1 MTLDAWPQLHLLAC
15 GIPNVDGLSRSVI
28 VHEDDRPYLERYHVV
43 ETSHIQIRIHHWLS
57 SDDQR
62 APHDHPWANA
72 TTVLDG
78 QLLEHTDHGA
88 FALGPGSVVTRR
100 PTDPHRI
107 ELVTPEAWTL
117 FVTGPIVRRWGFHTD
132 HGWIHWRDWP
142 HAGRYL
148 DDTDRPRP
156 SRDW

>member
-1 MTLDAWPQLHLLAC
+1 VRQPLQSRTLSFESRNARPQVA
-15 GIPNVDGLSRSVI
+15 VDGHLRLLRVI
-28 VHEDDRPYLERYHVV
+28 E
-43 ETSHIQIRIHHWLS
+43 HH
-57 SDDQR
+57 
-62 APHDHPWANA
+62 
-72 TTVLDG
+72 
-78 QLLEHTDHGA
+78 HGA

-132 HGWIHWRDWP
+132 HGWIHWRQWP

-148 DDTDRPRP
+148 DDADGARP